1 MERYHSAWST
11 VVALVSALGLFVA
24 VLRFGPT
31 AAATVYVLSAALVAA
46 LAAAIERRGTA
57 TTWRV
62 AVWTGI
68 VGGAVA
74 LAAFGMVFLLGPAG
88 LLVVLTAVVS
98 SPSVVRRLRHVCGA
112 DDRRLRAVGPPA
124 PSHRVEP
131 DLDVATTE
139 ATTLPSADADTPAPE
154 SMSDAALCK
163 AWRRSY
169 VLLQRSG
176 SLTARLLVVQQRQRY
191 LDELERRNPS
201 GLSGWLSSGARAAGD
216 PSRFIVDDA
225 DPSPP
230 PAA

>member
-1 MERYHSAWST
+1 VERYHSAWST

-46 LAAAIERRGTA
+46 LAAAIERRGTP
-57 TTWRV
+57 TTWRT

-68 VGGAVA
+68 AGGAVS
-74 LAAFGMVFLLGPAG
+74 LAAFGLVFLLGPAA
-88 LLVVLTAVVS
+88 LLIVLAAVLT
-98 SPSVVRRLRHVCGA
+98 SPSVVQRFRRARGG
-112 DDRRLRAVGPPA
+112 DGRRLRAVGPPA
-124 PSHRVEP
+124 PSHHPER
-131 DLDVATTE
+131 DLDGVMIE
-139 ATTLPSADADTPAPE
+139 DPPLPNAGAEMPVPE

-176 SLTARLLVVQQRQRY
+176 SLTARLLVVEQRQRY

-225 DPSPP
+225 DPGPP